1 MQQFEVNDLDDSNA
15 KIAQGLFGYC
25 TYDAVQ
31 FFETIK
37 VIIIKEITQSSKF
50 L

>member
-1 MQQFEVNDLDDSNA
+1 MQQFEVNNPDDANA

-37 VIIIKEITQSSKF
+37 LSSFQRKTN
-50 L
+50 